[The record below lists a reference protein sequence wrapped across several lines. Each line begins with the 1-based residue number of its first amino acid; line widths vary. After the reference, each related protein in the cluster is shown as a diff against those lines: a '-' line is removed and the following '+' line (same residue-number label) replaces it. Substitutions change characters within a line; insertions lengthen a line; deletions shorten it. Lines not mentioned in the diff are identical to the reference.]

1 MCMTSENCTYAA
13 SYLTKENLSLEF
25 NFTGSSVDNE
35 SGKSSDDGFI
45 VSLEPTSYL
54 WQNPTTGYCES
65 LITVVDTSE
74 SDAMFIL
81 GDPFFR

>member
-1 MCMTSENCTYAA
+1 
-13 SYLTKENLSLEF
+13 LTAEDLSLYFKF
-25 NFTGSSVDNE
+25 NGTTVDE
-35 SGKSSDDGFI
+35 VGISHDDGFT
-45 VSLEPTSYL
+45 VNLDPTSYL

-74 SDAMFIL
+74 TDAMFIL